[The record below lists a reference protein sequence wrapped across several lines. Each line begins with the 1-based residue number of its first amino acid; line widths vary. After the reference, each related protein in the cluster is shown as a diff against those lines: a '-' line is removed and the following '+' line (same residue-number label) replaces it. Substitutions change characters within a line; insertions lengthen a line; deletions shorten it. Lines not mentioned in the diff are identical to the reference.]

1 MTLIYVTLYA
11 CAYLREQFKR
21 SKMSIMSWSCA
32 LVICFLPL
40 VANGWWPFSSQ
51 TSSEPAHLSAE
62 KDPDRSRNAAQFEMM
77 SAEQKFLSEAQQF
90 LDLSPLDQ
98 CLHGV
103 SEKPSTNLKA
113 TIG

>member
-1 MTLIYVTLYA
+1 MLYA
-11 CAYLREQFKR
+11 CAHLRDQFKLLPE
-21 SKMSIMSWSCA
+21 MSVVSSSCV
-32 LVICFLPL
+32 LVVLCCLPF

-51 TSSEPAHLSAE
+51 VSSEAAPLSAE
-62 KDPDRSRNAAQFEMM
+62 QAPDSSRNAAQFEMM

-103 SEKPSTNLKA
+103 SER
-113 TIG
+113 